1 MAVADFPI
9 TIVGELLMQ
18 LVNMNVA
25 STTAGTITVEF
36 HGEGNELVSVR
47 MAKDAT
53 ISDHDAIQ
61 HAKQMMVQLTAFG
74 EETGSHSVQG
84 EGASINDTLSA
95 EVNGS
100 LSGT

>member
-1 MAVADFPI
+1 
-9 TIVGELLMQ
+9 MQ
-18 LVNMNVA
+18 LINTNVA

-53 ISDHDAIQ
+53 ISDDDAIT

-74 EETGSHSVQG
+74 EELGSAPVQG
-84 EGASINDTLSA
+84 EGASIEDTLSA
-95 EVNGS
+95 EENGS
-100 LSGT
+100 SSGA